1 MGARTYHLRWEQP
14 ITLWA
19 WANVDMSN
27 DATLGYADRFGVLC
41 GTCHEHTAFDPMA
54 QELLSLRLRLLI
66 AMEGTTLSPQYL
78 GLVIGEAFEKFESL
92 KERCQKI
99 EGQFVLL
106 WNNSE
111 FLFEENRNTYS
122 ELLE

>member
-1 MGARTYHLRWEQP
+1 LAFAVRLT
-14 ITLWA
+14 
-19 WANVDMSN
+19 
-27 DATLGYADRFGVLC
+27 
-41 GTCHEHTAFDPMA
+41 HEHTAFDPVA

-66 AMEGTTLSPQYL
+66 AMEGTILSPQYP
-78 GLVIGEAFEKFESL
+78 GLVIGEVFEKFESL
-92 KERCQKI
+92 KECCQKI

-106 WNNSE
+106 LHNSE